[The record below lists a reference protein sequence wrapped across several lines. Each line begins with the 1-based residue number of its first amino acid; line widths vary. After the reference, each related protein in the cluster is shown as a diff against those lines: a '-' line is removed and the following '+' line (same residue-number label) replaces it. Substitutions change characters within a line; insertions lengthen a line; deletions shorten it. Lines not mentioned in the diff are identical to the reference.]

1 MNRKNSNEP
10 RSQPTLPTSKKWLVD
25 GFLYFSSRMVAKQFQ
40 SFAIQVN
47 GAELDRIPPTTPVV
61 VFANHASWW
70 DPISASLIRQKYFS
84 NRIFYAPIDAD
95 ALKNYRIMA
104 ELGFYGLKLNTIRG
118 AADFL
123 ATTQVIL
130 QTPNS
135 ALFITPEGKFTD
147 VRDHSPELM
156 PGLSHLVSKVPEI
169 VFVPLA
175 LEYGFWDESRPQIFA
190 KLGDAIHCDHRK
202 HAETELNKSQWNEL
216 LTQRLRQTQTELA
229 SSVIQREGSA
239 FQYVIAS
246 RPKRLGWYDYFRSW
260 RAFLCGHK
268 FDPRHSA
275 PN

>member
-1 MNRKNSNEP
+1 
-10 RSQPTLPTSKKWLVD
+10 
-25 GFLYFSSRMVAKQFQ
+25 MVAKQFQ

-47 GAELDRIPPTTPVV
+47 SAELDRIPPTTPVV
-61 VFANHASWW
+61 VLANHASWW
-70 DPISASLIRQKYFS
+70 DPISASLIRQKYLS

-104 ELGFYGLKLNTIRG
+104 DLGFYGLKLNTIRG

-123 ATTQVIL
+123 ATTQAIL
-130 QTPNS
+130 ETPNS

-147 VRDHSPELM
+147 VRDHSPDLM

-190 KLGDAIHCDHRK
+190 KLGDIIHCVHRK

-229 SSVIQREGSA
+229 TSVIQREGSA

-260 RAFLCGHK
+260 RAFLRGHK

>member
-1 MNRKNSNEP
+1 MNRKNSNAT
-10 RSQPTLPTSKKWLVD
+10 RSHPTLPTSKKWLVD

-47 GAELDRIPPTTPVV
+47 SAELDRIPPTTPVV
-61 VFANHASWW
+61 VLANHASWW
-70 DPISASLIRQKYFS
+70 DPISASLIRQKYLS

-104 ELGFYGLKLNTIRG
+104 DLGFYGLKLNTIRG

-123 ATTQVIL
+123 ATTQAIL
-130 QTPNS
+130 ETPNS

-147 VRDHSPELM
+147 VRDHSPDLM
-156 PGLSHLVSKVPEI
+156 PGLSHLISKVPEV

-175 LEYGFWDESRPQIFA
+175 LEYGFWDESRPQIIA
-190 KLGDAIHCDHRK
+190 KLRNAIHCVHRK
-202 HAETELNKSQWNEL
+202 HAETELSKSQWNEL

-229 SSVIQREGSA
+229 NSVIQREESA

-260 RAFLCGHK
+260 RAFLRGHK